1 MSQPG
6 GSFIYNDA
14 CNQTITSENRQ
25 LVCHSEDR
33 IDRVV
38 YVGERLD
45 EYCAVSGAT
54 LYSGRD
60 DTEATL
66 KGRVTQLRSFESPSG
81 QALLAVGLGDR
92 GEV

>member
-1 MSQPG
+1 M
-6 GSFIYNDA
+6 
-14 CNQTITSENRQ
+14 
-25 LVCHSEDR
+25 VCHSENR

-38 YVGERLD
+38 YVGDRLE
-45 EYCAVSGAT
+45 EYCAVSGST

-60 DTEATL
+60 DTEVTL
-66 KGRVTQLRSFESPSG
+66 KGRVTQLRSFKPHSG